1 MAKQTLKSLLG
12 SSDEREQVEL
22 NLDDVTFR
30 APRVQAGQY
39 SVRVQETPRTNLAG
53 QLANSLGR
61 YAGPIARQ
69 YQSIENQRQQEFEE
83 IAGLFTNEQAA
94 AIVAGDTTEVQES
107 LDKTINALDAKQRKK
122 ALKFVENPANYVRGS
137 RVLGQKL
144 ANQYNLDLIQNK
156 DQYVNSEED
165 ITTLLKNTRDDV
177 IKNNNLSGYALEGFL
192 DYANQYD
199 QKQLPVLQASRDELT
214 ETNYITNS
222 VDSLVGQAEGIAN
235 GDFTSVASS
244 FSDLFQA
251 YTPAEQ
257 SQYLET
263 TIDRLIA
270 KGDYDTARDFVGWMA
285 TDENGLLIGTAA
297 LPEGTFNL
305 LNEKIDK
312 SSLDRETFEN
322 NQQQSFL
329 AKNNELVQLAIA
341 DINEGRPTDNI
352 TLNFGPE
359 SQVEVNLEGV
369 EEPVEVLERAR
380 TAIYSAELEPETNK
394 GAIYTS
400 LTKQIESLETANINR
415 YNALGVTQLMGEF
428 QNSLTLEVAGE
439 NVLGLTDAQALE
451 MRFEAEQRLREGID
465 EIQRDN
471 EQYPKIEDKVNAQ
484 RRLIEQTRL
493 ELNQSA
499 EEKFQTHND
508 TTRVVKVQDRVGLGV
523 NGSFIPQFQASL
535 KTALTD
541 PVLGMPPT
549 AKEMK
554 EISALARTE
563 RDRLLE
569 ASREIM
575 TAPYSEEERKDLRLA
590 FENRQRQIDDLVDQ
604 SITDAIEERTEEK
617 QLASTTPSK
626 QQEQAKAQP
635 RDLTK
640 VSSRL
645 RYEPNYDGAI
655 NDRPNGYKQDGILFH
670 PDGQDYRGKF
680 PTGVLYNE
688 GKMENSKYK
697 RRAEDLDKLRTKVI
711 EQVQGTRRIILAD
724 PREKRATIS
733 YTGERYI
740 KALYGQRT
748 AVNGEPSITVD
759 EIRSGMLEGTIPF
772 DPTKIKLNAFPVLSP
787 EMINNPDQYEDVILD
802 YASALNIPREKVG
815 AFLYSQAQALSSRGI
830 IFKTNINTQTEE

>member
-107 LDKTINALDAKQRKK
+107 LDKTINALDSKQRKK

-199 QKQLPVLQASRDELT
+199 QKQLPVLQTSRDELT

-235 GDFTSVASS
+235 GDFTDVASS
-244 FSDLFQA
+244 FSELFQA

-263 TIDRLIA
+263 TVDRLLA

-305 LNEKIDK
+305 LNEKIEK
-312 SSLDRETFEN
+312 SRLDRETFEDK
-322 NQQQSFL
+322 QQQSIL
-329 AKNNELVQLAIA
+329 KKNNEIIQLAIA
-341 DINEGRPTDNI
+341 DINEGRTPESI
-352 TLNFGPE
+352 TLNAGYDNEF
-359 SQVEVNLEGV
+359 EVNLEGV
-369 EEPVEVLERAR
+369 EEPVELLQRVR
-380 TAIYSAELEPETNK
+380 TAIYNKELEPETNK
-394 GAIYTS
+394 GAIYAS
-400 LTKQIESLETANINR
+400 LTRQIEGLETANINR
-415 YNALGVTQLMGEF
+415 YNALGVTQLMQEF
-428 QNSLTLEVAGE
+428 QSSLTLEVAGE
-439 NVLGLTDAQALE
+439 NVLGMTDAQALE
-451 MRFEAEQRLREGID
+451 MRFEAEQRLRDGID

-471 EQYPKIEDKVNAQ
+471 ENYPKIEDKVNAQ

-499 EEKFQTHND
+499 EEKFKTYND

-523 NGSFIPQFQASL
+523 NGSFIPQFTSKL

-541 PVLGMPPT
+541 PLTGLTPT
-549 AKEMK
+549 ASEMK
-554 EISALARTE
+554 EIKELALTE

-569 ASREIM
+569 ATREIM

-590 FENRQRQIDDLVDQ
+590 FETRQRQIDDLIDQ
-604 SITDAIEERTEEK
+604 SIMDAIEERTEEK

-635 RDLTK
+635 RDLAK

-688 GKMENSKYK
+688 GQMENSKYK

-711 EQVQGTRRIILAD
+711 EQVQGSRRIILAD
-724 PREKRATIS
+724 PRGKRVTIS
-733 YTGERYI
+733 RTGELYI